1 MKSQV
6 RVLGFDDAPFR
17 FGSQSVLIIGTVMRL
32 PGYLE
37 GILRTECRVDGDD
50 ATDALVNAVL
60 GSRFREQ
67 VKLVMIDGV
76 ALGGFNVVDIDR
88 FRDETGLPAAT
99 VTRDRPDMSK
109 IESALRKHFPD
120 WRDRL
125 EIIERHELHEVGTG
139 HKPLYVSI
147 SGMKIE
153 EVRSMLRQSIVRG
166 AMPEPLRVAHIIAS
180 GVVKGE
186 SRGRA

>member
-1 MKSQV
+1 LKSQV

-17 FGSQSVLIIGTVMRL
+17 FGPQKVLVIGTVMRL

-37 GILRTECRVDGDD
+37 GVLRTECMVDGDD
-50 ATDALVNAVL
+50 ATEALVTAIL

-67 VKLVMIDGV
+67 IKLVMIDGV
-76 ALGGFNVVDIDR
+76 ALGGFNVVDIDLIR
-88 FRDETGLPAAT
+88 EETDLPAAT
-99 VTRDRPDMSK
+99 VTRDKPDMKK
-109 IESALRKHFPD
+109 IEAALRKHFRD
-120 WRDRL
+120 WQDRL
-125 EIIERHELHEVGTG
+125 EVIERHELHEIGTG
-139 HKPLYVSI
+139 HKPLYVSV
-147 SGMKIE
+147 SGMKLE

>member
-1 MKSQV
+1 LKSQV

-17 FGSQSVLIIGTVMRL
+17 FGSQNVLVIGTVMRL

-37 GILRTECRVDGDD
+37 GVLRTECEVDGGD
-50 ATDALVNAVL
+50 ATDSLITAIV

-67 VKLVMIDGV
+67 VKLVMIDGI

-88 FRDETGLPAAT
+88 IHAETGLPSAT
-99 VTRDRPDMSK
+99 VTRDRPDMDK
-109 IESALRKHFPD
+109 IKAALTKHFSD
-120 WRDRL
+120 WQERY
-125 EIIERHELHEVGTG
+125 EVIERHDLQEVETR
-139 HKPLYVSI
+139 HKPLYVS
-147 SGMKIE
+147 SAGMDVK
-153 EVRSMLRQSIVRG
+153 EVRSIVLQSIVRG

>member
-1 MKSQV
+1 M
-6 RVLGFDDAPFR
+6 LGFDDAPFC
-17 FGSQSVLIIGTVMRL
+17 FGSQKVIVIGTVMRL

-37 GILRTECRVDGDD
+37 GVLRTECKIDGDD
-50 ATDALVNAVL
+50 ATEALTKAVL

-88 FRDETGLPAAT
+88 VTALTGLPAAT
-99 VTRDRPDMSK
+99 VTRDRPDMAK
-109 IESALRKHFPD
+109 IESALRKHFAD
-120 WRDRL
+120 WQERL
-125 EIIERHELHEVGTG
+125 EVIERHELLEVDTG
-139 HKPLYVSI
+139 HKPLYVSVT
-147 SGMKIE
+147 GMEIGE
-153 EVRSMLRQSIVRG
+153 ARSMLRQSIVRG